1 MKQTTTVLSLKK
13 DEHPETNAPWIHQA
27 IRWFFDIYIQKVN
40 TTLKVESEIQMRISV
55 ITIIS
60 RGASHEDK
68 IDQATKST

>member
-1 MKQTTTVLSLKK
+1 MT
-13 DEHPETNAPWIHQA
+13 PG
-27 IRWFFDIYIQKVN
+27 WFFDIYIQKVN

-60 RGASHEDK
+60 RGASREDK